1 MVGAGLTPNSID
13 WIVMADPEAP
23 AQKKIGSRPDPGEDA
38 ESKVDVKNLLG
49 GTSIVGAT
57 GLAFS
62 YAVLSGFFGAFGL
75 TPEHV
80 GLTTPYSLIR
90 MSLGGA
96 LIILVGPL
104 VLWPVLAQ
112 IYERARAEQIPKDW
126 KYFPRETSWRMRA
139 LYWTPLLLIGAA
151 YFVYEGFLSTTYNTG
166 FGYKPAIPAVVGG
179 LAIYL
184 SLRREPATLIAARLT
199 SVFSGAVLVATSAI
213 TLNFLANQIGQE
225 LRVGVRNAA
234 TILMGQTPPI
244 AEIAEDGVTYPVL
257 LLGRGNDGWVIY
269 DCSRKAVLFKDPTQ
283 VQVTVLPMIYKSTDA
298 DQMRRQLSCA

>member
-1 MVGAGLTPNSID
+1 
-13 WIVMADPEAP
+13 MADPAAAAP
-23 AQKKIGSRPDPGEDA
+23 RKIDSKPDPAADV

-75 TPEHV
+75 TPEQV
-80 GLTTPYSLIR
+80 GLATPYSLIR

-112 IYERARAEQIPKDW
+112 IYRRARFEQVPADW
-126 KYFPRETSWRMRA
+126 TYFSRKSSRRMRA
-139 LYWTPLLLIGAA
+139 LYWAPLLLTSAA
-151 YFVYEGFLSTTYNTG
+151 YFVYEGILSTTYNTD
-166 FGYKPAIPAVVGG
+166 FGYKPAVPAVVGG
-179 LAIYL
+179 VAIYL
-184 SLRREPATLIAARLT
+184 SLRQKPDSLTEARLT
-199 SVFSGAVLVATSAI
+199 SVFSAAVLVAASAI
-213 TLNFLANQIGQE
+213 TLNFVANQMGQE

-244 AEIAEDGVTYPVL
+244 AEIAEDGVSYRVL

-298 DQMRRQLSCA
+298 DQMRRQLNCA